1 MKILFLYVFSV
12 SCSYEF
18 SQAASSYS
26 SKSLFPMTSDQLEK
40 AEMKYAEEN
49 SIEISS
55 LSLADK
61 LKLEPPTN
69 LIFAAPIFLGQHTH
83 FLCLKVYEKST

>member
-1 MKILFLYVFSV
+1 
-12 SCSYEF
+12 
-18 SQAASSYS
+18 
-26 SKSLFPMTSDQLEK
+26 MTSDQLEK

-61 LKLEPPTN
+61 LKARVKADKFN
-69 LIFAAPIFLGQHTH
+69 LFAALIFLGAIVHTFCASKFMKKAH
-83 FLCLKVYEKST
+83 ELERA